1 MSDAL
6 AGDDGAP
13 PFVAEDHDHESC
25 VETAV
30 TAAGAV
36 CEQRG
41 ERLTP
46 LRRRVLEL
54 VWASHSPVGAYD
66 LMERLGRERGR
77 VAPPTIY
84 RALDFLCQQRLVHR
98 IDSLNAFVGCAH
110 PGRAHAAYF
119 MICRRCRA
127 AAEIVDPDLR
137 TAMAQSADRAGF
149 LVEGETVELHGV
161 CPHCR
166 ADASG
171 ILPT

>member
-1 MSDAL
+1 MREALTGGDA
-6 AGDDGAP
+6 
-13 PFVAEDHDHESC
+13 PFVVAEDHDHEGC
-25 VETAV
+25 VEAAV
-30 TAAGAV
+30 AAASAV
-36 CEQRG
+36 CEERG

-54 VWASHSPVGAYD
+54 VWAGHAPVGAYE
-66 LMERLGRERGR
+66 LMEMLGRERGR

-119 MICRRCRA
+119 MICRRCGT
-127 AAEIVDPDLR
+127 AAEIVDPELR
-137 TAMAQSADRAGF
+137 AAVAGSAARAGF

-166 ADASG
+166 GADA
-171 ILPT
+171 